1 MLDNKKRQFIRLRNM
16 SVDITRAPDIAILSQ
31 FAIVLNHG
39 LSYSVRRAK
48 NAGESNLPFQCAV
61 FNISIY
67 RGQ

>member
-1 MLDNKKRQFIRLRNM
+1 M